1 MINLDDGLT
10 AGEAATAAGAAIVEV
25 TALTLQ
31 WIIVREFGGFM
42 MRKSRLEKFRNMLLI
57 IAIFSA
63 FLSSLYF
70 FFRIRNNTIAICFFI
85 TFLLLMMLRQSN
97 G

>member
-1 MINLDDGLT
+1 
-10 AGEAATAAGAAIVEV
+10 
-25 TALTLQ
+25 
-31 WIIVREFGGFM
+31 
-42 MRKSRLEKFRNMLLI
+42 MRKSRLEKFRNMILI

-70 FFRIRNNTIAICFFI
+70 FFRIRNYMIASCFCL
-85 TFLLLMMLRQSN
+85 TFLLLVMLRQSN